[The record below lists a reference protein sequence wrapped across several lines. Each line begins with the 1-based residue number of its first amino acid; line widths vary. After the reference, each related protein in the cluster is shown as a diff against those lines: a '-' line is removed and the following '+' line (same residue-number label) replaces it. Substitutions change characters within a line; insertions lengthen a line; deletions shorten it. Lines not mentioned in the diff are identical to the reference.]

1 MFSIKNLENPDIRNR
16 SKTFSIHNNYI
27 KNFVPALRPKKNFAL
42 VSPIR
47 LERIDETESLCD
59 IEKLVLKKYNN
70 SYSCPNTDDE
80 DNHNYSNKDNDINND
95 ESFSDFELNY
105 EKNEDDNN
113 ENNNNIIINEKNIKN
128 DIDNSNKNNN
138 SNNKKENNNN
148 ISNEDLIISPNS
160 INNIKNDRKE
170 LKNIKTNF
178 IKRLSKEYEN
188 ILSSEDNNLF
198 IHLNNN
204 NYNINN
210 NENKKTE
217 NDLNVNKKR
226 RTSFFKKYVKKEMN
240 IKEDIDND
248 KKNLRKTISNTSLG
262 NYFMLRVLS
271 SAYEDNFMSDNNNN
285 IMLNKNLRNT
295 IS

>member
-1 MFSIKNLENPDIRNR
+1 MFSIKNLENLDIRNR

-47 LERIDETESLCD
+47 LERIDEKESLCD
-59 IEKLVLKKYNN
+59 IENLVLKKKYNN

-80 DNHNYSNKDNDINND
+80 DNNFSNKDNDINNE

-105 EKNEDDNN
+105 EKNDDDNN
-113 ENNNNIIINEKNIKN
+113 ENNNNIIINDKNIKN
-128 DIDNSNKNNN
+128 DFDNSNNN
-138 SNNKKENNNN
+138 SSSNKKENNNN
-148 ISNEDLIISPNS
+148 NSNEDIIISS
-160 INNIKNDRKE
+160 NIKNERKE

-178 IKRLSKEYEN
+178 IRKLSKEYEN
-188 ILSSEDNNLF
+188 ILSSEDNNIF
-198 IHLNNN
+198 INFNDNNYNNN
-204 NYNINN
+204 NEKNKNDINI
-210 NENKKTE
+210 
-217 NDLNVNKKR
+217 NKKR
-226 RTSFFKKYVKKEMN
+226 RTSFFKKYIKKEMN

-248 KKNLRKTISNTSLG
+248 QKNLRKTISNTSLG

-285 IMLNKNLRNT
+285 NILLNKNLRNT